1 MKKIIRKIV
10 LDCMLL
16 APAFASADIIT
27 LNATDSGWYTNY
39 GDHTASNTNYI
50 AGNIHGQKYRNFF
63 VFDLASITDE
73 IISATLKVNSVDV
86 SRSGIWSLFDVSTD
100 IGTLTAG
107 GSGLTSIYKDLGT
120 GTKYGATTIF
130 YKQDHINLNVALN
143 GNALSSLNAA
153 NDLWAVGGRYKS
165 KGYAFGYSSS
175 HYTRQLILETKANVP
190 EPASL
195 GLLAAGLIGL
205 GASRRRKQK
214 A

>member
-1 MKKIIRKIV
+1 
-10 LDCMLL
+10 
-16 APAFASADIIT
+16 
-27 LNATDSGWYTNY
+27 
-39 GDHTASNTNYI
+39 
-50 AGNIHGQKYRNFF
+50 
-63 VFDLASITDE
+63 
-73 IISATLKVNSVDV
+73 
-86 SRSGIWSLFDVSTD
+86 
-100 IGTLTAG
+100 
-107 GSGLTSIYKDLGT
+107 GLTSIYKDLGT

-205 GASRRRKQK
+205 GANRRRKQK

>member
-1 MKKIIRKIV
+1 MV
-10 LDCMLL
+10 
-16 APAFASADIIT
+16 IT
-27 LNATDSGWYTNY
+27 PRQTPTTSPVI
-39 GDHTASNTNYI
+39 S
-50 AGNIHGQKYRNFF
+50 HGQKYRNFF

-120 GTKYGATTIF
+120 RHQIRR
-130 YKQDHINLNVALN
+130 HHNLLQAGSHQPQCSPEWQCPQLTERCQRPLGRRWPLQIKGVCIWLQP
-143 GNALSSLNAA
+143 AA
-153 NDLWAVGGRYKS
+153 
-165 KGYAFGYSSS
+165 
-175 HYTRQLILETKANVP
+175 HYTRQLILETKADVP

-205 GASRRRKQK
+205 GASRRRQ
-214 A
+214 AESLIN